1 MAQYNLLNFDW
12 DSQPSTSNRFGTHEY
27 IWYNR
32 TDVDGED
39 DSVTTIHT
47 IIRAGIP
54 RYSAADFDADLMLM
68 QYQSSRAAGV
78 VDPESIN
85 LSVASSDNPD
95 DEETLDMLFGDTWRS
110 FLDTIEDTA
119 RSGFADNPP
128 TQVMTAVVDDKD
140 EPATAEDDSV
150 SDGAGVAL
158 TGTQLTDMIVDAAR
172 ARALDDE
179 FDPETER
186 ELDLLYGMSDDTEED
201 TADYTTDD
209 TADYT
214 AEDIADYTTDDTAD
228 YTAEDIADYTTDDI
242 SGDVDFGIEDDED
255 DISGD
260 VEFGIEDDEDDED
273 DEPRGYDNDFDD
285 EFLDSGIE
293 DDEDDED
300 EDSDEGSEVNGY
312 TRDVADV
319 DDVLETLRRQYGNE
333 FVEQMIYR
341 AHSK

>member
-54 RYSAADFDADLMLM
+54 GYSAADFDADLMLM

-128 TQVMTAVVDDKD
+128 TQVMTAVDDDKD

-158 TGTQLTDMIVDAAR
+158 TGTQLTDMIVEAAR

-179 FDPETER
+179 FDPETEK

-201 TADYTTDD
+201 TAEGTADYI
-209 TADYT
+209 ADYT
-214 AEDIADYTTDDTAD
+214 AEDIADYTTDDTAEGTAYYTAD
-228 YTAEDIADYTTDDI
+228 YTA
-242 SGDVDFGIEDDED
+242 D

-260 VEFGIEDDEDDED
+260 VEFGIEDDEDDEE

-293 DDEDDED
+293 DDDEDDED
-300 EDSDEGSEVNGY
+300 EDSAEGSEVNGY
-312 TRDVADV
+312 TRDDADV
-319 DDVLETLRRQYGNE
+319 DYVLETLRRQYGNE
-333 FVEQMIYR
+333 FVAQMISR
-341 AHSK
+341 AQDK

>member
-1 MAQYNLLNFDW
+1 MAQYNLLDFDW

-54 RYSAADFDADLMLM
+54 GYSAADFDADLMLM

-158 TGTQLTDMIVDAAR
+158 TGTQLTDMIVEAAR

-179 FDPETER
+179 FDPETEK

-201 TADYTTDD
+201 TAEG

-214 AEDIADYTTDDTAD
+214 ADY
-228 YTAEDIADYTTDDI
+228 
-242 SGDVDFGIEDDED
+242 VDDDE
-255 DISGD
+255 
-260 VEFGIEDDEDDED
+260 

-293 DDEDDED
+293 DEDEEDEDDED
-300 EDSDEGSEVNGY
+300 SEVNGY
-312 TRDVADV
+312 TRNVADV
-319 DDVLETLRRQYGNE
+319 DDVLSL
-333 FVEQMIYR
+333 I
-341 AHSK
+341 HI

>member
-12 DSQPSTSNRFGTHEY
+12 DDQPSTSNRFGNHEY

-54 RYSAADFDADLMLM
+54 GYSAADFDADLMLM
-68 QYQSSRAAGV
+68 QYQSSRTAGV

-85 LSVASSDNPD
+85 LSVASSNNPD

-110 FLDTIEDTA
+110 FLSTIEDTA

-128 TQVMTAVVDDKD
+128 TQVMDAVVDEKD
-140 EPATAEDDSV
+140 EPATIEDDSV
-150 SDGAGVAL
+150 SDGAGVAAS
-158 TGTQLTDMIVDAAR
+158 GQQLTDMINHAAGVDSQ
-172 ARALDDE
+172 DDT

-186 ELDLLYGMSDDTEED
+186 ELDLLYGMGDDTAEG
-201 TADYTTDD
+201 TADYTM
-209 TADYT
+209 DYT
-214 AEDIADYTTDDTAD
+214 AN
-228 YTAEDIADYTTDDI
+228 DI
-242 SGDVDFGIEDDED
+242 SGDVDFGIE
-255 DISGD
+255 
-260 VEFGIEDDEDDED
+260 DEDDED

-293 DDEDDED
+293 DDEDDD
-300 EDSDEGSEVNGY
+300 EDSAEDEGSEVNGY
-312 TRDVADV
+312 TRDDADV
-319 DDVLETLRRQYGNE
+319 DDVLETLRRQYGTE
-333 FVEQMIYR
+333 FVEQMISR
-341 AHSK
+341 AHSN

>member
-12 DSQPSTSNRFGTHEY
+12 DDQPSTSNRFGNHEY

-32 TDVDGED
+32 TDVDGEY

-54 RYSAADFDADLMLM
+54 GYSAADFDADLMLM

-95 DEETLDMLFGDTWRS
+95 DEETLDMLFGDTWRA
-110 FLDTIEDTA
+110 FLSTIEDTA

-128 TQVMTAVVDDKD
+128 TQVMDAVVDEKD

-150 SDGAGVAL
+150 ADGVGVAAS
-158 TGTQLTDMIVDAAR
+158 GQQLTDMINHAAGVDSQ
-172 ARALDDE
+172 DDT

-186 ELDLLYGMSDDTEED
+186 ELDLLYGMGDDED
-201 TADYTTDD
+201 TADED
-209 TADYT
+209 TA
-214 AEDIADYTTDDTAD
+214 AEDIANYVDDH
-228 YTAEDIADYTTDDI
+228 EDD
-242 SGDVDFGIEDDED
+242 DVDDD
-255 DISGD
+255 
-260 VEFGIEDDEDDED
+260 V

-285 EFLDSGIE
+285 EYLGDVVE
-293 DDEDDED
+293 DDEDDDNECED
-300 EDSDEGSEVNGY
+300 GVDTREVNGY
-312 TRDVADV
+312 TRVAADV
-319 DDVLETLRRQYGNE
+319 DGVLETLRRQYGNE
-333 FVEQMIYR
+333 FVEQMISR
-341 AHSK
+341 AQDK

>member
-54 RYSAADFDADLMLM
+54 GYSAADFDADLMLM

-158 TGTQLTDMIVDAAR
+158 TGTQLTDMIVEAAR

-179 FDPETER
+179 FDPETEK

-201 TADYTTDD
+201 TAEG

-214 AEDIADYTTDDTAD
+214 ADY
-228 YTAEDIADYTTDDI
+228 
-242 SGDVDFGIEDDED
+242 VDDDE
-255 DISGD
+255 
-260 VEFGIEDDEDDED
+260 

-293 DDEDDED
+293 DDDEDDED

-333 FVEQMIYR
+333 FVEQMISR

>member
-54 RYSAADFDADLMLM
+54 GYSAADFDADLMLM

-158 TGTQLTDMIVDAAR
+158 TGTQLTDMIVEAAR
-172 ARALDDE
+172 ARARYIDDE
-179 FDPETER
+179 FDPETEK
-186 ELDLLYGMSDDTEED
+186 ELDLLYGMGDDN
-201 TADYTTDD
+201 TDD
-209 TADYT
+209 TADDT
-214 AEDIADYTTDDTAD
+214 AEDIADYTA
-228 YTAEDIADYTTDDI
+228 DDI
-242 SGDVDFGIEDDED
+242 SGDVDFGI
-255 DISGD
+255 
-260 VEFGIEDDEDDED
+260 DDEDDED

-293 DDEDDED
+293 DEDEEDEDDED
-300 EDSDEGSEVNGY
+300 TTEDSDEGSEVNGY

-333 FVEQMIYR
+333 FVEQMISR

>member
-32 TDVDGED
+32 TDIDGED

-54 RYSAADFDADLMLM
+54 GYSAADFDADLMLM

-128 TQVMTAVVDDKD
+128 TQVMTAVDDDKD

-158 TGTQLTDMIVDAAR
+158 TGTQLTDMIVEAAR

-179 FDPETER
+179 FDPETEK

-201 TADYTTDD
+201 TADYT
-209 TADYT
+209 

-228 YTAEDIADYTTDDI
+228 DTTDDTADYTA
-242 SGDVDFGIEDDED
+242 D

-260 VEFGIEDDEDDED
+260 VELSLIH
-273 DEPRGYDNDFDD
+273 
-285 EFLDSGIE
+285 I
-293 DDEDDED
+293 
-300 EDSDEGSEVNGY
+300 
-312 TRDVADV
+312 
-319 DDVLETLRRQYGNE
+319 
-333 FVEQMIYR
+333 
-341 AHSK
+341 

>member
-214 AEDIADYTTDDTAD
+214 AEDIADYTTDD
-228 YTAEDIADYTTDDI
+228 I

>member
-32 TDVDGED
+32 TDIDGED

-54 RYSAADFDADLMLM
+54 GYSAADFDADLMLM

-128 TQVMTAVVDDKD
+128 TQVMTAVDDDKD

-158 TGTQLTDMIVDAAR
+158 TGTQLTDMIVEAAR

-179 FDPETER
+179 FDPETEK

-201 TADYTTDD
+201 TADYT
-209 TADYT
+209 

-228 YTAEDIADYTTDDI
+228 DTTDDTADYTADDI
-242 SGDVDFGIEDDED
+242 SGDVDFGIEDED

-260 VEFGIEDDEDDED
+260 VDFGIDDEDDED

-293 DDEDDED
+293 DEDEEDEDDED
-300 EDSDEGSEVNGY
+300 TTEDSDEGSEVNGY

-341 AHSK
+341 AQDK

>member
-54 RYSAADFDADLMLM
+54 GYSAADFDADLMLM

-158 TGTQLTDMIVDAAR
+158 TGTQLTDMIVEAAR

-179 FDPETER
+179 FDPETEK

-201 TADYTTDD
+201 TAEG

-214 AEDIADYTTDDTAD
+214 ADY
-228 YTAEDIADYTTDDI
+228 
-242 SGDVDFGIEDDED
+242 VDDDE
-255 DISGD
+255 
-260 VEFGIEDDEDDED
+260 

-293 DDEDDED
+293 DDDEDDED

>member
-54 RYSAADFDADLMLM
+54 GYSAADFDADLMLM

-158 TGTQLTDMIVDAAR
+158 TGTQLTDMIVEAAR

-179 FDPETER
+179 FDPETEK

-201 TADYTTDD
+201 TAEG

-214 AEDIADYTTDDTAD
+214 ADY
-228 YTAEDIADYTTDDI
+228 
-242 SGDVDFGIEDDED
+242 VDDDE
-255 DISGD
+255 
-260 VEFGIEDDEDDED
+260 

-293 DDEDDED
+293 DEDEEDEDDED
-300 EDSDEGSEVNGY
+300 SEVNGY
-312 TRDVADV
+312 TRNVADV

-333 FVEQMIYR
+333 FVEQMISR

>member
-12 DSQPSTSNRFGTHEY
+12 DDQPSTSNRFGNHEY

-54 RYSAADFDADLMLM
+54 GYSAADFDADLMLM

-95 DEETLDMLFGDTWRS
+95 DEETLDMLFGDTWRT
-110 FLDTIEDTA
+110 FLSTIEDTA

-128 TQVMTAVVDDKD
+128 TQVMDAVVDEKD
-140 EPATAEDDSV
+140 EPATTEDDSV
-150 SDGAGVAL
+150 ADGVGVAAS
-158 TGTQLTDMIVDAAR
+158 GQQLTDMINHAAGVDSQ
-172 ARALDDE
+172 DDT

-186 ELDLLYGMSDDTEED
+186 ELDLLYGMGDDED
-201 TADYTTDD
+201 TADED
-209 TADYT
+209 TT
-214 AEDIADYTTDDTAD
+214 AEDIADYVDDH
-228 YTAEDIADYTTDDI
+228 
-242 SGDVDFGIEDDED
+242 EDDE
-255 DISGD
+255 
-260 VEFGIEDDEDDED
+260 E

-285 EFLDSGIE
+285 EYLGDVVE
-293 DDEDDED
+293 DDEEDDNEC
-300 EDSDEGSEVNGY
+300 EGDVDTREVNGS
-312 TRDVADV
+312 TRDAADV
-319 DDVLETLRRQYGNE
+319 DGVLETLRRQYGNE
-333 FVEQMIYR
+333 FVEQMISR
-341 AHSK
+341 AQDK

>member
-1 MAQYNLLNFDW
+1 MAQYNLLDFDW

-54 RYSAADFDADLMLM
+54 GYSAADFDADLMLM

-158 TGTQLTDMIVDAAR
+158 TGTQLTDMIVEAAR

-179 FDPETER
+179 FDPETEK

-201 TADYTTDD
+201 TAEG

-214 AEDIADYTTDDTAD
+214 ADY
-228 YTAEDIADYTTDDI
+228 
-242 SGDVDFGIEDDED
+242 VDDDE
-255 DISGD
+255 
-260 VEFGIEDDEDDED
+260 

-293 DDEDDED
+293 DEDEEDEDDED
-300 EDSDEGSEVNGY
+300 SEVNGY
-312 TRDVADV
+312 TRNVADV

-333 FVEQMIYR
+333 FVEQMISR

>member
-12 DSQPSTSNRFGTHEY
+12 DDQPSTSNRFGNHEY

-54 RYSAADFDADLMLM
+54 GYSAADFDADLMLM

-128 TQVMTAVVDDKD
+128 TQVMTAVDDDKD

-158 TGTQLTDMIVDAAR
+158 TGTQLTDMIVEAAH

-201 TADYTTDD
+201 TADYTAEDTADYTADD
-209 TADYT
+209 TADDT
-214 AEDIADYTTDDTAD
+214 AEDIADYTA
-228 YTAEDIADYTTDDI
+228 DDI
-242 SGDVDFGIEDDED
+242 SGDVDFGIDDDED
-255 DISGD
+255 
-260 VEFGIEDDEDDED
+260 DDED

-285 EFLDSGIE
+285 EFLDSGID
-293 DDEDDED
+293 DDEDTT
-300 EDSDEGSEVNGY
+300 EDSAEGSEVNGS
-312 TRDVADV
+312 TRDDADV
-319 DDVLETLRRQYGNE
+319 DDVLETLRRQYGSE
-333 FVEQMIYR
+333 FVEQMISR
-341 AHSK
+341 AQAK

>member
-12 DSQPSTSNRFGTHEY
+12 DDQPSTSNRFGNHEY

-54 RYSAADFDADLMLM
+54 GYSAADFDADLMLM

-110 FLDTIEDTA
+110 FLSTIEDTA

-128 TQVMTAVVDDKD
+128 TQVMDAVVDEKD
-140 EPATAEDDSV
+140 EPATTEDDSV
-150 SDGAGVAL
+150 ADGVGVAAS
-158 TGTQLTDMIVDAAR
+158 GQQLTDMINHAAGVDSQ
-172 ARALDDE
+172 DDT
-179 FDPETER
+179 FDPDTER
-186 ELDLLYGMSDDTEED
+186 ELDLLYGMGDDED
-201 TADYTTDD
+201 TADED
-209 TADYT
+209 TAD
-214 AEDIADYTTDDTAD
+214 EDIANYVDDH
-228 YTAEDIADYTTDDI
+228 
-242 SGDVDFGIEDDED
+242 EDD
-255 DISGD
+255 
-260 VEFGIEDDEDDED
+260 DE

-285 EFLDSGIE
+285 EYLGDVVEDDEDEE
-293 DDEDDED
+293 DDEDDER
-300 EDSDEGSEVNGY
+300 EGDVDTREVNGS
-312 TRDVADV
+312 TSDAADV
-319 DDVLETLRRQYGNE
+319 DGVLETLRRQYGNE
-333 FVEQMIYR
+333 FVEQMISR
-341 AHSK
+341 AQDK

>member
-54 RYSAADFDADLMLM
+54 GYSAADFDADLMLM

-128 TQVMTAVVDDKD
+128 TQVMTAVDDDKD
-140 EPATAEDDSV
+140 EPTTAEDDSV

-158 TGTQLTDMIVDAAR
+158 TGTQLTDMIVEAAR

-179 FDPETER
+179 FDPETEK

-201 TADYTTDD
+201 TAEG

-214 AEDIADYTTDDTAD
+214 ADY
-228 YTAEDIADYTTDDI
+228 
-242 SGDVDFGIEDDED
+242 VDDDE
-255 DISGD
+255 
-260 VEFGIEDDEDDED
+260 

-293 DDEDDED
+293 DEDEEDEDDED
-300 EDSDEGSEVNGY
+300 SEVNGY
-312 TRDVADV
+312 TRNVADV

-333 FVEQMIYR
+333 FVEQMISR